1 MPASIYALAVGSMLI
16 GLTVLVHVLGLISI
30 TKAATALGKRFRLS
44 GQSHRVGVMVGIVIS
59 LFAVATLEIWIWAFC
74 YLMLG
79 VGPDFDSTL
88 YLSTITYST
97 VGYGDIVPT
106 HSWRLLAALEGVT
119 GFLMIGWSTAY
130 LVTAG
135 TKFGPF
141 RSGEHF

>member
-1 MPASIYALAVGSMLI
+1 MSIYALIVGSGLI
-16 GLTVLVHVLGLISI
+16 SLTVLIHVLGLIAI
-30 TKAATALGKRFRLS
+30 TRIATSLGRRFKLLR
-44 GQSHRVGVMVGIVIS
+44 QHHRVGLMIGIVFG
-59 LFAVATLEIWIWAFC
+59 LFVIATLEIWLWALS
-74 YLMLG
+74 YLVLATA
-79 VGPDFDSTL
+79 PTFEAAL

-97 VGYGDIVPT
+97 VGYGDVVPA

-119 GFLMIGWSTAY
+119 GFLMIGWSTAF

>member
-1 MPASIYALAVGSMLI
+1 MPASIYALIVGSVLI
-16 GLTVLVHVLGLISI
+16 ALTVLIHILGLIAI
-30 TKAATALGKRFRLS
+30 TRIATALGRRFKLLR
-44 GQSHRVGVMVGIVIS
+44 QHHRVGLMIGIVFG
-59 LFAVATLEIWIWAFC
+59 LFAVATLEIWLWALS
-74 YLMLG
+74 YLVLG
-79 VGPDFDSTL
+79 TATTLEAAL

-97 VGYGDIVPT
+97 VGYGDVVPA

-119 GFLMIGWSTAY
+119 GFLMIGWSTAF